1 MQFVDPITGG
11 TRAARRAFEEK
22 VLMHRKP
29 VKLPWWGKAERQR
42 PASRAELELQIRSRR
57 REFQLEALEERN
69 LLTGMSLGEAIQRLF
84 AITPPSTSSSAS
96 ATTAPST
103 SSTTTSPADIADPR
117 TMPISIDSG
126 EMTFAVNASTY
137 LPTVSYIQGPSGIVA
152 PGATFNPSSA
162 GIAFTST
169 VLPNAPMI
177 TEWTRTAGTDESL
190 ALSGSSFS
198 TLAAFPTKFYVFTDG
213 GNGTGKI
220 TMINTQTL
228 SSNGAIVTLPISDV
242 PANAMYMLWAVD
254 NDGISRPVFV
264 NQTET
269 WWVGPNAAQA
279 GQSIAIYGR
288 NLSQTGAE
296 WTKGVSSGTAP
307 TWVWIQSDAG
317 GPLQQ
322 MTVLN
327 TNPYRVEFQLPTT
340 LAAGSYTAWVH
351 NGKGGDYGWGTPL
364 KFTVRSAAQNG
375 TQWSGPTYTTSNNSS
390 LAAMLTNSASADD
403 GALLQAVLTL
413 AGKSTTGNATVMLPA
428 GTFMIANPLNIPSN
442 VRLIGQGMDQT
453 ILKAIPSANFSSMG
467 LIYSS
472 TGNLASNNILLQDL
486 TLNNGYNA
494 LGATDTAYTGGIKD
508 LLRMFGPTDVNF
520 TRVRFDTKSNEA
532 FEIYKGTRITVDSC
546 DFRTAYGAFFNQCDQ
561 VVVRNSTFRLTNLS
575 PQAIY
580 SVGTTSIS
588 IVGNTCTSESIADHS
603 RTAQWG
609 LRLYVNQQGGRHQY
623 LAKNITSNLGLPTT
637 YANNVGEQILWEG
650 GGPQYIGS
658 PTTVSS
664 TTLSFG
670 STTSGIDFGNGRYYA
685 VVVQGTGVGQT
696 RRIIAQVANGSGMTL
711 TLESAFGA
719 AVDQTSVIQLLT
731 LADRA
736 VVYSNNLNGIVE
748 NVTRDTYIGP
758 AGIMLFG
765 GTSNMVID
773 NNTLTNIRLGI
784 TIWSLTFPRNSGPN
798 QYETSS
804 YNLVT
809 NNTING
815 SRYGM
820 MIETAGGADAA
831 TSTNGRDRSTLAN
844 NIFRDNTVQSTLETA
859 FSVAFVGNTMTT
871 VPDQTIEGLIVEHN
885 SFLGTPVGI
894 DFTNSTRND
903 YRGINTASP
912 ILENSLIYKNTIQHR
927 STAGAAPMVGS
938 KGYILGDAQAP
949 TLIGNSVTGFET
961 TFADAAPITVTP
973 TGVANTYT
981 FTITP
986 RDIDRKGGSFNFWI
1000 DWTNDGMWDSITTPG
1015 VQMATGGRVVTF
1027 TRTFSS
1033 PGPVQTKIMI
1043 VPAGDVYYYVYQLD
1057 LNIGT
1062 TVPKAPPSLLSTAFV
1077 AAPTANPLE
1086 YTYSIITT
1094 GLVPKTS
1101 QYIIVFDWNNDGVY
1115 DDGRYGSD
1123 NDMFIRKFAAGGPT
1137 TFTYMVLDT
1146 AGNSVTRKVSF
1157 DPTSRN
1163 VYYFGSE
1170 REDTVSFVETSPGTV
1185 QVNLYQVGGRDLP
1198 SVRTLTY
1205 TNITGG
1211 VIAYGQ
1217 AGPDYIDGSGL
1228 TNRPTTIYGGA
1239 GSDTLLGGAGND
1251 SLFGASLTGTMKTV
1265 DAQNAITGGAGSD
1278 YIWTG
1283 TNVDMVIASPTS
1295 TIQSM
1300 NNLNYLV
1307 GGLATFASGSARV
1320 ASASSGDATASPLM
1334 ATASTTNSS
1343 PSLLNLGSTMATSS
1357 VVVAPST
1364 ATMSTSS
1371 STTQSA
1377 SKATS
1382 AAAKTGTPSM
1392 TSSSR
1397 PSTGTGSNA
1406 ASGEV
1411 QLPAEEVDAVAVDWN
1426 TEADELSEFVD
1437 ALND

>member
-1 MQFVDPITGG
+1 
-11 TRAARRAFEEK
+11 
-22 VLMHRKP
+22 MHRKP

-69 LLTGMSLGEAIQRLF
+69 LLTGMSLGEAIQRLL
-84 AITPPSTSSSAS
+84 AITPPSTTTSATSPPTPTTSSS
-96 ATTAPST
+96 
-103 SSTTTSPADIADPR
+103 TTSPADIADPR

-126 EMTFAVNASTY
+126 EATFAVNASTY

-152 PGATFNPSSA
+152 PGATFDPSSA
-162 GIAFTST
+162 GIAFTNT

-190 ALSGSSFS
+190 SLSGSSFS

-220 TMINTQTL
+220 TMINTQSL

-242 PANAMYMLWAVD
+242 PANAMYMVWAVD

-269 WWVGPNAAQA
+269 WWVGPDAAQA

-327 TNPYRVEFQLPTT
+327 TNPYRVEFQLPST

-364 KFTVRSAAQNG
+364 KFTVRSAAENG
-375 TQWSGPTYTTSNNSS
+375 TQWSGPTYMASNNAS

-413 AGKSTTGNATVMLPA
+413 AGKSTTGNATVVLPS

-442 VRLIGQGMDQT
+442 VRLIGQGMDQS
-453 ILKAIPSANFSSMG
+453 ILKAIPSANFSTMG

-486 TLNNGYNA
+486 TLHNGYNP

-546 DFRTAYGAFFNQCDQ
+546 DFRTTYGAFFNQSNQ
-561 VVVRNSTFRLTNLS
+561 VVVKNSTFRLTNLS

-588 IVGNTCTSESIADHS
+588 IIGNNSASESISDHS

-609 LRLYVNQQGGRHQY
+609 LRLYVNQQGGRYQY

-637 YANNVGEQILWEG
+637 VANNVGEQILWEG

-696 RRIIAQVANGSGMTL
+696 RRIVGQAANGSGMTL
-711 TLESAFGA
+711 TLESAFGV

-731 LADRA
+731 LADKA
-736 VVYSNNLNGIVE
+736 VVYSNNLNGIAE

-765 GTSNMVID
+765 GASNMVID
-773 NNTLTNIRLGI
+773 NNTLSNIRLGI
-784 TIWSLTFPRNSGPN
+784 TIWSLTSPRNSGPN
-798 QYETSS
+798 QYETSA

-809 NNTING
+809 NNTITG

-859 FSVAFVGNTMTT
+859 FSVAFIGNTMTT
-871 VPDQTIEGLIVEHN
+871 VPDQTIEGLVVEHN
-885 SFLGTPVGI
+885 SFIGTPVGI

-927 STAGAAPMVGS
+927 STTGAAPMVGS
-938 KGYILGDAQAP
+938 KGFIFGDAQAP

-961 TFADAAPITVTP
+961 TNADAAPITVTP
-973 TGVANTYT
+973 TGVANTYN
-981 FTITP
+981 FTITA

-1000 DWTNDGMWDSITTPG
+1000 DWTNDGLWDAITTPN
-1015 VQMATGGRVVTF
+1015 VQMESGGRVITF
-1027 TRTFSS
+1027 THTFAS
-1033 PGPVQTKIMI
+1033 PGAVQTKFMI

-1057 LNIGT
+1057 LNIGAAIAK
-1062 TVPKAPPSLLSTAFV
+1062 PAPTLLNTAFV
-1077 AAPTANPLE
+1077 AAPTANSLE
-1086 YTYSIITT
+1086 YTFSIVTT

-1123 NDMFIRKFAAGGPT
+1123 NDMFIRKFAAGGPS

-1146 AGNSVTRKVSF
+1146 AGNSVTRKVTF

-1185 QVNLYQVGGRDLP
+1185 QVNLFQIGGRDLP

-1205 TNITGG
+1205 SNITGS
-1211 VIAYGQ
+1211 VIAYGY
-1217 AGPDYIDGSGL
+1217 AGPDYIDASGL

-1239 GSDTLLGGAGND
+1239 DSDTLLGGAGND

-1283 TNVDMVIASPTS
+1283 TNVDMVVASVTS

-1307 GGLATFASGSARV
+1307 GGLAVGASTRV
-1320 ASASSGDATASPLM
+1320 ATASSGVATNSALM
-1334 ATASTTNSS
+1334 ATVDNTTSS
-1343 PSLLNLGSTMATSS
+1343 PSLLNLGSTTVTASAM
-1357 VVVAPST
+1357 VAPST
-1364 ATMSTSS
+1364 STLSQTSSTSGSPTKSS
-1371 STTQSA
+1371 STS
-1377 SKATS
+1377 
-1382 AAAKTGTPSM
+1382 AKTGTPAM

-1397 PSTGTGSNA
+1397 PSTGVGSNSV
-1406 ASGEV
+1406 SGEV
-1411 QLPAEEVDAVAVDWN
+1411 QLPAEEVDAVAIHWDI
-1426 TEADELSEFVD
+1426 EADEFQEFVD
-1437 ALND
+1437 LMMND